1 VVVTMP
7 GAASA
12 AVGISSTAAAIN
24 NPLSF
29 MASSSYEL
37 ERRSETDVPW
47 GVVALAERCR
57 RLAGARRVDLV
68 CHSGM
73 RQRGGA

>member
-29 MASSSYEL
+29 MTSSS
-37 ERRSETDVPW
+37 S
-47 GVVALAERCR
+47 
-57 RLAGARRVDLV
+57 
-68 CHSGM
+68 
-73 RQRGGA
+73 

>member
-1 VVVTMP
+1 MDVDTGAAGNAVDRWKAFTGPCPQVVTMP

-29 MASSSYEL
+29 MANSSYEL
-37 ERRSETDVPW
+37 ERRSEADVP
-47 GVVALAERCR
+47 
-57 RLAGARRVDLV
+57 
-68 CHSGM
+68 
-73 RQRGGA
+73 